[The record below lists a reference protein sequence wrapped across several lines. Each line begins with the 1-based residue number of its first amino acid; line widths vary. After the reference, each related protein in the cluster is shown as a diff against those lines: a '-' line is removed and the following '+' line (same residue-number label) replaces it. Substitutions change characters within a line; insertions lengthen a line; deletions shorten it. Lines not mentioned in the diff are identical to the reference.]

1 MKMFSYQKPAGA
13 SETRMRTVSGF
24 KATMGTLTA
33 IFWKGIKHYTRYPG
47 SFVLILVMPFLFTLM
62 IFGMG
67 QFVGGSD
74 ASLNFA
80 ERTGTSNILVYEI
93 LGSAVWMIGW
103 VVVEDLGVALR
114 DEQMKGT
121 LEQNF
126 LAPVNRVTL
135 LIGLSLTD
143 IVVTSAVFVVVVGVT
158 TMIALP
164 AAALSLLQAF
174 LILLIGLIPLFGIGF
189 LFAGFVLKFKEPYI
203 FTQILNL
210 LFATLTGTYYPV
222 SLLPYWV
229 QLVSGALPQTYVIE
243 DMRRIVLANQTLVDI
258 YGGVFILLALALAY
272 PVVGYAVFR
281 QLEKRASVTGEFS
294 KY

>member
-1 MKMFSYQKPAGA
+1 MFSYQKPAGA
-13 SETRMRTVSGF
+13 SETRMQTVSGY
-24 KATMGTLTA
+24 KASIGALAA

-47 SFVLILVMPFLFTLM
+47 SFLLVLVMPFLFTLM

-67 QFVGGSD
+67 QFVGGSS

-80 ERTGTSNILVYEI
+80 ARTGTSNILVYEI
-93 LGSAVWMIGW
+93 LGSAVWMTSW
-103 VVVEDLGVALR
+103 VVVEDVGVALR

-126 LAPVNRVTL
+126 LAPVNRFTL

-143 IVVTSAVFVVVVGVT
+143 IVITSAVFVVVVGVT
-158 TMIALP
+158 TMITLP
-164 AAALSLLQAF
+164 GAFLGLLQAF
-174 LILLIGLIPLFGIGF
+174 LILLVGLIPLFGIGF
-189 LFAGFVLKFKEPYI
+189 LFAGFVLRFKEPYI

-222 SLLPYWV
+222 SLLPHWV
-229 QLVSGALPQTYVIE
+229 QFLSSALPQTYVVE
-243 DMRRIVLANQTLVDI
+243 EMRYIVLANQTLVSA
-258 YGGVFILLALALAY
+258 YGSIFILLVLAVAY
-272 PVVGYAVFR
+272 PTIGYAVFKTI
-281 QLEKRASVTGEFS
+281 EKKASVTGEFS

>member
-1 MKMFSYQKPAGA
+1 
-13 SETRMRTVSGF
+13 MRTVSGY
-24 KATMGTLTA
+24 KATIGALTA
-33 IFWKGIKHYTRYPG
+33 IFWKGIRHYTRYPG

-67 QFVGGSD
+67 QFVGGSN

-80 ERTGTSNILVYEI
+80 ARTGTSNILVYEI

-103 VVVEDLGVALR
+103 VVIEDVGVALR

-143 IVVTSAVFVVVVGVT
+143 IVITSAVFVVVVGVT
-158 TMIALP
+158 IMITLP

-174 LILLIGLIPLFGIGF
+174 VVLLIGLIPLFGIGF
-189 LFAGFVLKFKEPYI
+189 LFAGFVLRFKEPYV

-229 QLVSGALPQTYVIE
+229 QFLSGALPQTYVIE
-243 DMRRIVLANQTLVDI
+243 NMRRIVLANQTLVDI
-258 YGGVFILLALALAY
+258 YGSMFVLLVLALAY
-272 PVVGYAVFR
+272 PTFGYAVFK
-281 QLEKRASVTGEFS
+281 QLEKKASITGEFS